1 MVPKFRVMG
10 KKRSLCK
17 IQSNFNRCDKIL
29 PNNVQ
34 LCPDS
39 AAAGTFITTD
49 QETLRPVKL
58 YFLPCVLVVTK
69 LTSDSQREQPK
80 DELVLKAQ
88 QCLRDCRDGS
98 GESQSFLC
106 AFLIPWVSYYPLCL
120 LPSLN
125 RFYIE
130 NKIPNSYLI
139 PPNQDLNIFED
150 WPLSAKKPC

>member
-10 KKRSLCK
+10 KKDHFAKYKATLIAVIRFSPTMF
-17 IQSNFNRCDKIL
+17 ST
-29 PNNVQ
+29 
-34 LCPDS
+34 DS
-39 AAAGTFITTD
+39 AVADTFIAMD
-49 QETLRPVKL
+49 EETLRPVKL
-58 YFLPCVLVVTK
+58 YFLPCVLAVTK
-69 LTSDSQREQPK
+69 FTSDSQCEQPK

-88 QCLRDCRDGS
+88 QCLPDCRDGS
-98 GESQSFLC
+98 GESQPFLC

-139 PPNQDLNIFED
+139 PPKSG
-150 WPLSAKKPC
+150 P